1 MCSVVAAA
9 VVVVVVVVV
18 AVVLVAAKVVVS
30 ALARPPVAALHV
42 AVVVAAVAVAPSLLP
57 EASHTPHR
65 DKSKRTRWW
74 RRSKIVPPAR
84 LPLARLQPALKH
96 ESVKCLDCD
105 ILESE
110 RVSVPSDES
119 E

>member
-42 AVVVAAVAVAPSLLP
+42 AVAAAVAPSLLP